1 MYTVIDLRPT
11 RRKNRN
17 SAPFGDFYI
26 KVSLDLL
33 RPFDRLWGV
42 QAQHK
47 SVDSLKEHRVRLGG
61 SRGTVPKSYF
71 NRIILVSSQKDKE
84 NKVRFIIH

>member
-1 MYTVIDLRPT
+1 MRSFSPILSHTKTSV
-11 RRKNRN
+11 
-17 SAPFGDFYI
+17 PFGDFYI

-71 NRIILVSSQKDKE
+71 NRIILVSSQKVKE